1 MKCVRYFSF
10 VLFALLGVFFGSFII
25 SPNSVSAMSV
35 EDYFSLSS
43 STDFSSATSSN
54 GSVSFVG
61 LGYSYNSNSSVGRF
75 YGSIDVNSSSGA
87 DTTITMAQKSSFRP
101 SSKIV
106 ISSVGI
112 NTPLSGYISYPVS
125 VEIDTDGTV
134 QFKTY
139 MEGNKLNRL
148 IIHPSLLFFNDFV
161 PDPPESSDCSIEGDV
176 NISADLSGVIN
187 AIYVLSATILVIYFF
202 YCIYRM
208 IIKNSGVK

>member
-87 DTTITMAQKSSFRP
+87 DTTITMTQKSSFRP

>member
-1 MKCVRYFSF
+1 
-10 VLFALLGVFFGSFII
+10 
-25 SPNSVSAMSV
+25 MSV
-35 EDYFSLSS
+35 TDYFSLSS
-43 STDFSSATSSN
+43 SFDFTSATSSN

-61 LGYSYNSNSSVGRF
+61 VSYSYNSNSSVGRF
-75 YGSIDVNSSSGA
+75 YGSIDVNSSSGS
-87 DTTITMAQKSSFRP
+87 DTTITMTQKSSFRP
-101 SSKIV
+101 SSKIIV
-106 ISSVGI
+106 SSVGI

-139 MEGNKLNRL
+139 MEANKLNRL

-161 PDPPESSDCSIEGDV
+161 PDSSDCSIEGDV
-176 NISADLSGVIN
+176 NISADMSGVIN